1 MTTNFPSGLDS
12 FTNPTAT
19 DAMDSVTVPHADQ
32 HADVNDAV
40 EALQAK
46 VGVDGSAV
54 TSSLDYQVANQG
66 LTLVKAQTI
75 GSGVSSV
82 TVTGAFSATFENYLI
97 TLAGGS
103 STVSGRLGLQLGS
116 TTSAYYGSLIYALT
130 GGGAPAQVPDNNA
143 AEFTHIASMGG
154 SFLSAQINIH
164 MPFTATQTT
173 VSSQGVTYT
182 TVNGTYNGVLANSNS
197 YSSFTFNCNSGTMT
211 GGTIRVY
218 GYNNG

>member
-1 MTTNFPSGLDS
+1 MATNWPNSVQT
-12 FTNPTAT
+12 FTNPSAG
-19 DAMDSVTVPHADQ
+19 DSLNSPSHSAQ
-32 HADVNDAV
+32 HTTVNDTV
-40 EALQAK
+40 EALQEYA
-46 VGVDGSAV
+46 
-54 TSSLDYQVANQG
+54 G
-66 LTLVKAQTI
+66 LVLVKSQTI

-82 TVTGAFSATFENYLI
+82 TVTDAFSATFENYLI
-97 TLAGGS
+97 TLAGGT
-103 STVSGRLGLQLGS
+103 STVSGSLGLQLGS
-116 TTSAYYGSLIYALT
+116 TTSNYYGSFIYALT
-130 GGGAPAQVPDNNA
+130 GGGSPAQVNDNNA

-182 TVNGTYNGVLANSNS
+182 TVNGTYNGVLATSTS
-197 YSSFTFNCNSGTMT
+197 YSSFVFVCSAGTMT

>member
-1 MTTNFPSGLDS
+1 MTTNFPSSIDA
-12 FTNPTAT
+12 FTNPTSADT
-19 DAMDSVTVPHADQ
+19 LDNPPHDQQ
-32 HADVNDAV
+32 HADINDAM
-40 EALQAK
+40 EAVQAK

-54 TSSLDYQVANQG
+54 ISSLDYKVAQQG
-66 LTLVKAQTI
+66 LTLVKTQTV

-82 TVTGAFSATFENYLI
+82 TVTDAFSATFENYLI

-103 STVSGRLGLQLGS
+103 STVSGRLMLQLGS
-116 TTSAYYGSLIYALT
+116 TTSAYYGSFIYALT
-130 GGGAPAQVPDNNA
+130 GGGSPAQVNDNNA

-154 SFLSAQINIH
+154 SYLSAQINIH

-173 VSSQGVTYT
+173 VSSQGVTYG
-182 TVNGTYNGVLANSNS
+182 TVNGTYNGVLATSTS
-197 YSSFTFNCNSGTMT
+197 YSSFVFVCGSGTMT